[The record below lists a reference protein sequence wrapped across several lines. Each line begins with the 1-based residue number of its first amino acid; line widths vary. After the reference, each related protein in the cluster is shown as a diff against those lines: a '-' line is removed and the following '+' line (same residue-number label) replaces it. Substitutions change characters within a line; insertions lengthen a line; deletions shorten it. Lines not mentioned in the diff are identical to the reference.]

1 MRARWRVYGR
11 VQGVGFRWFIRQT
24 ARALHLS
31 GYARNLP
38 DGTVEVEAD
47 GADAALADLYRTLTY
62 GPPGAR
68 VDRVESC
75 PPGTDALESPFTV
88 RAG

>member
-11 VQGVGFRWFIRQT
+11 VQGVGFRWFIRQA
-24 ARALHLS
+24 ARALHLR

-47 GADAALADLYRTLTY
+47 GADAAVTELYRTLTY

-68 VDRVESC
+68 VDRVEPW
-75 PPGTDALESPFTV
+75 PPGTDPLDSPFDV
-88 RAG
+88 RSA